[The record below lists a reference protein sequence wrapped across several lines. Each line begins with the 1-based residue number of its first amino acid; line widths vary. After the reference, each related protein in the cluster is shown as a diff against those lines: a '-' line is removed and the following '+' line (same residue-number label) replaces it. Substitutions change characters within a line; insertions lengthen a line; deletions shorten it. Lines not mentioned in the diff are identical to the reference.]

1 MKQTEQYWTEK
12 LDLVSGGHAPVL
24 ALNIV
29 ALSCGTTST
38 SMFELQF
45 DLPGWFWWEIA
56 EWILKSSI
64 FMSFHG
70 LLVLTPVWLGQM
82 GRIGLGSPNRSPSS
96 RYYLGSQFLFI
107 PAHQSFLQGT
117 CFLRPTLDQCAMVTH
132 GTACASWRS
141 QNC

>member
-1 MKQTEQYWTEK
+1 MKQTGQYWTEK

-64 FMSFHG
+64 LCHFMAPSWKKQA
-70 LLVLTPVWLGQM
+70 LPSTLSCLGHK
-82 GRIGLGSPNRSPSS
+82 GESGLGR
-96 RYYLGSQFLFI
+96 
-107 PAHQSFLQGT
+107 H
-117 CFLRPTLDQCAMVTH
+117 
-132 GTACASWRS
+132 
-141 QNC
+141 